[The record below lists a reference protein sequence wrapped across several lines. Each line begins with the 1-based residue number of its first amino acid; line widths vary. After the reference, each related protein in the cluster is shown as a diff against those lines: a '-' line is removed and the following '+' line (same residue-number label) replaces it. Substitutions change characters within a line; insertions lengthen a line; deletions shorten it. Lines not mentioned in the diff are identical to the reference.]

1 MRDNFVALI
10 QTENMLTREQIE
22 EIQTE
27 SREKGI
33 PVKNLLK
40 EKGIPDHQYFWW
52 KRKYSRQEVPEGFF
66 LVAEGGLSATIPSH
80 ISGSSLKGRSKA
92 DASGENWMSIE
103 LRTVGGADMRI
114 QGGLTPAMVYT
125 ILKSL

>member
-1 MRDNFVALI
+1 MRDNFVSLI

-66 LVAEGGLSATIPSH
+66 PVAEDGLSATIPSH

>member
-1 MRDNFVALI
+1 
-10 QTENMLTREQIE
+10 MLTREQIE
-22 EIQTE
+22 EIQAE

-52 KRKYSRQEVPEGFF
+52 KRKYSKPEVPEGF
-66 LVAEGGLSATIPSH
+66 LPVAGGGLPAAMSAHLSGATPS
-80 ISGSSLKGRSKA
+80 SRGKTKS
-92 DASGENWMSIE
+92 DTSGENWMSIE
-103 LRTVGGADMRI
+103 LRTVGGTDMRI

>member
-1 MRDNFVALI
+1 
-10 QTENMLTREQIE
+10 MLTREQIE

-33 PVKNLLK
+33 SVKNLL
-40 EKGIPDHQYFWW
+40 EERGIPVHQYFWW
-52 KRKYSRQEVPEGFF
+52 KRKYSKPEVPEGF
-66 LVAEGGLSATIPSH
+66 LPVSGGSLPAAMRPPLSGVALSSRGKSKSDATDES
-80 ISGSSLKGRSKA
+80 
-92 DASGENWMSIE
+92 WMSIE
-103 LRTVGGADMRI
+103 LRTVSGTDMRI

>member
-1 MRDNFVALI
+1 
-10 QTENMLTREQIE
+10 MLTREQIE

-27 SREKGI
+27 SREKSVSI
-33 PVKNLLK
+33 KNLLK

-52 KRKYSRQEVPEGFF
+52 KRKYSKPDVPEGF
-66 LVAEGGLSATIPSH
+66 LPVAGGGLPAAMAAQMPGTAP
-80 ISGSSLKGRSKA
+80 RSRGKSKS

-103 LRTVGGADMRI
+103 LRTVGGTDMRI